1 MILEKAL
8 QTSKFRNPQH
18 KLLLHL
24 LHARSVIHLEQQRR
38 LAPFNITPEQYNV
51 LRILRGQRGNPM
63 ALLDL
68 TSRMID
74 PASNG
79 SRLVEKLRAK
89 GLVSRKACKVDR
101 RRVDVTITP
110 EGEKCVLHATDQI
123 LELEDLFISSIGA
136 AVASEINEGLNT
148 FLSQLEQQPQ
158 SKFI

>member
-1 MILEKAL
+1 MLLEQAL
-8 QTSKFRNPQH
+8 RTNKFRNPQH

-51 LRILRGQRGNPM
+51 LRILRGQNGNPI
-63 ALLDL
+63 ALQDL

-79 SRLVEKLRAK
+79 SRLVEKLRSK
-89 GLVSRKACKVDR
+89 GLVSRKLCKSDR

-110 EGEKCVLHATDQI
+110 EGEHCLNQATAHI
-123 LELEDLFISSIGA
+123 LELENQFVSSIEA
-136 AVASEINEGLNT
+136 DLATEINEGLNT
-148 FLSQLEQQPQ
+148 FLSQLIEQPK

>member
-1 MILEKAL
+1 MLLEKSL

-38 LAPFNITPEQYNV
+38 LAPYNITPEQYNV
-51 LRILRGQRGNPM
+51 LRILRGQNGNPM
-63 ALLDL
+63 ALQDL

-89 GLVSRKACKVDR
+89 GLVLRKACKVDR
-101 RRVDVTITP
+101 RRVDVTITA
-110 EGEKCVLHATDQI
+110 EGEACLERATAQI
-123 LELEDLFISSIGA
+123 IELEDHFASSIEA
-136 AVASEINEGLNT
+136 QLAIEINEGLNT
-148 FLSQLEQQPQ
+148 FLTLLEQQPK
-158 SKFI
+158 SKFK